1 MGTGSSKTRVLP
13 FSHPQ
18 HTVSGADF
26 YWACRNGNLQVAKNI
41 YPHLTYEQLNEVQPN
56 GSTALHDACARNH
69 IHVVKF
75 LLEIGCSRTT
85 LNSQHQTA
93 YEVASPEIR
102 KLFKRPPSERF
113 VQQHA
118 GALVK
123 NNSFNNAK
131 DDELET
137 PDDWVTGR
145 TSDYSTYEAQFMLA
159 LGQSN
164 SVFKNIVKKRLE
176 RNHNE
181 ELLKLFNKSIPP
193 THNNYNEAKWGI
205 EKFFQKLG
213 VQHLIILYTM
223 ETDFYKNLKDEADAL
238 TAVLYLNLHEL
249 RNRSFTGRSY
259 RGAIMTQNDLDA
271 YRWASQKKESWR
283 THILETRILQST
295 STEKSVAL
303 DFLGGQ
309 RDSNHFSVLIEFEF
323 SNHCPTA
330 INLSKLSEQLPC
342 LSQYENENEVLV
354 LPFTLFTLRDF
365 KENDTDAD
373 YRIILQYYP
382 TPKRSL
388 RKAASESENFFI

>member
-1 MGTGSSKTRVLP
+1 MGSGSSKTRVLP
-13 FSHPQ
+13 FSHSQ

-26 YWACRNGNLQVAKNI
+26 YWACRNDNLQAAKNI

-93 YEVASPEIR
+93 YEIASPAIR
-102 KLFKRPPSERF
+102 ELFKRPTSERF
-113 VQQHA
+113 VQHYA
-118 GALVK
+118 GGLIK

-181 ELLKLFNKSIPP
+181 ELLKLFNKSISPI
-193 THNNYNEAKWGI
+193 HGDYKNAKSLL

-213 VQHLIILYTM
+213 VRHLITLYTM
-223 ETDFYKNLKDEADAL
+223 ETSFYENLKDEADAL
-238 TAVLYLNLHEL
+238 TAILYLNLHEL

-259 RGAIMTQNDLDA
+259 RGATMNQSDLDA

-303 DFLGGQ
+303 GFLGGQ
-309 RDSNHFSVLIEFEF
+309 HGSDRFSVLIEFEF
-323 SNHCPTA
+323 PDHSPTA

-342 LSQYENENEVLV
+342 LSQYEDENEVLV

-373 YRIILQYYP
+373 YRIILQHYP

-388 RKAASESENFFI
+388 RKAASESDYFFI